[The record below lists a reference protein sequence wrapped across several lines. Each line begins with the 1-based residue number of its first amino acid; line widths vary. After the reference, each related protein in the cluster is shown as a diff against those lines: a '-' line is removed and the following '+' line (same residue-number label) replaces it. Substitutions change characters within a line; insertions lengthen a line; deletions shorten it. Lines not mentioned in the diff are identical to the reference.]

1 MTARRIVRVL
11 LAEDHESDVQLVK
24 DALANVPDTDYA
36 VHAVARFADAQDAI
50 ERSAFD
56 IVLLGL
62 ELPDSPV
69 NDTLRR
75 IASLPVAVPVIVLTP
90 HPDDETTTT
99 AVREGAEDYFV
110 RSELNGVWLARAIRN
125 AIERH
130 RIRAAWRMSEERLA
144 RIIDSAMDGIITADD
159 GLRIVIFNPAA
170 ERMFECSADVAI
182 GQRLDRFIPDPEHAP
197 ASFRARR
204 AGGDEFPAEAS
215 ISQTTVAGRRLFT
228 VILRDV
234 TKRLQ
239 TEETLHQSE
248 ERLQTALE
256 VGRMGTWTFDFDTK
270 EVWADDKMLKL
281 VGRTRA
287 DWPKGPQ
294 GAAELVH
301 PEDRAAVWEGLR
313 IDPSDPGPAMRSV
326 EMRIVLPDGSPRWLA
341 VTGRLER
348 DHNGHGRI
356 VGIASD
362 VSARKQSDAA
372 QLRSH
377 KLEALGTLAGGVAHD
392 FNNILLAIMGNAGL
406 AEADLP
412 PDHPVRDNL
421 AEITRATNRAAD
433 LVRRILGFSRPQDER
448 QSPISLRPV
457 VEEAVNLLR
466 ASLPAMIHI
475 TTTYADDLPHVTAN
489 ATQMHQVVVN
499 LGTNAAHALGVRG
512 GDMQVA
518 LDAVTL
524 SAEDAAGLSGLHEG
538 LHVRLTVT
546 DTGSGIDQATL
557 DRIFDPYFTTKP
569 ASQGT
574 GLGLA
579 VVHGIIVSHHG
590 AITVRSTFG
599 QGSAFTIYLPA
610 AHGATEQAHLA
621 ADGVPRGRG
630 EHVLFIDDEPALVR
644 LGIRVLE
651 RLGYRVTGCQDP
663 SAALEMFRSDPK
675 AFDLVLTD
683 LAMPP
688 MTGFDVAQAIL
699 ALRPSI
705 PVLLTSGYMRT
716 EDRDAA
722 VALGIRDVLP
732 KPTTRELLGRTLRQ
746 VLDTKDGPS

>member
-1 MTARRIVRVL
+1 MAAGRIVRVL
-11 LAEDHESDVQLVK
+11 LVEGDESDVQLVR
-24 DALANVPDTDYA
+24 DALAKVPDTDYA
-36 VHAVARFADAQDAI
+36 LHAVARFADAQEAVQ
-50 ERSAFD
+50 RSAFD
-56 IVLLGL
+56 IILLAL

-69 NDTLRR
+69 ITTLRR
-75 IASLPVAVPVIVLTP
+75 LGTFPLAVPIIVLTTR
-90 HPDDETTTT
+90 PDDETTTR
-99 AVREGAEDYFV
+99 AVREGAEDYFAK
-110 RSELNGVWLARAIRN
+110 SELNDVWLGRAIHN

-130 RIRAAWRMSEERLA
+130 RIRAGWRISEERLA
-144 RIIDSAMDGIITADD
+144 GIIDSAMDGIITADEA
-159 GLRIVIFNPAA
+159 LRIVIFNPAA
-170 ERMFECSADVAI
+170 ERMFGCRADEAI
-182 GQRLDRFIPDPEHAP
+182 GRRLDRFIPDLEHAP
-197 ASFRARR
+197 DSFHARR
-204 AGGDEFPAEAS
+204 ANGEEFPAEAS

-234 TKRLQ
+234 TARLR
-239 TEETLHQSE
+239 TEDTLHQSE
-248 ERLQTALE
+248 ARLQAALE
-256 VGRMGTWTFDFDTK
+256 AGRMGTWTLDLATN
-270 EVWADDKMLKL
+270 EVWADDKMLGL
-281 VGRTRA
+281 VGRSRA
-287 DWPKGPQ
+287 DWPTSPQ
-294 GAAELVH
+294 GVIELVH
-301 PEDRAAVWEGLR
+301 PEDRSIAWHGMR
-313 IDPSDPGPAMRSV
+313 IDPENPGSGVRSA
-326 EMRIVLPDGSPRWLA
+326 EIRLVLPDGSTRWLA
-341 VTGRLER
+341 LTGRLER
-348 DHNGHGRI
+348 DQDGPSRI

-362 VSARKQSDAA
+362 VSARKLADAA
-372 QLRSH
+372 QLRSQ

-412 PDHPVRDNL
+412 PGHPVRDNL

-448 QSPISLRPV
+448 QSAISLRPV

-475 TTTYADDLPHVTAN
+475 TTRFADGLPHVIAN

-512 GDMQVA
+512 GEMEVA
-518 LDAVTL
+518 LDALTL
-524 SAEDAAGLSGLHEG
+524 SAEDSAGLSGLHEG

-579 VVHGIIVSHHG
+579 VVHGIVLSHHG

-599 QGSAFTIYLPA
+599 QGSTFAVYLPA
-610 AHGATEQAHLA
+610 AQGAAEQAHLA
-621 ADGVPRGRG
+621 SDGVPRGRG

-663 SAALEMFRSDPK
+663 SAALEMFRSNPH
-675 AFDLVLTD
+675 AFDLIVTD

-699 ALRPSI
+699 ALRPTV

-722 VALGIRDVLP
+722 VALGIRDVSTEAHHP
-732 KPTTRELLGRTLRQ
+732 RATGPDAPACARHQGRT
-746 VLDTKDGPS
+746 

>member
-11 LAEDHESDVQLVK
+11 LAEDHESDVQLVR

-75 IASLPVAVPVIVLTP
+75 IACLPVAVPVIVLTP

-110 RSELNGVWLARAIRN
+110 KSELNGVWLARAIRN

-170 ERMFECSADVAI
+170 ERMFECSADDAI

-281 VGRTRA
+281 VGRSRA

-326 EMRIVLPDGSPRWLA
+326 EMRIVRPDGSPRWLA

-372 QLRSH
+372 QLRSQ

-406 AEADLP
+406 AETDLP

-466 ASLPAMIHI
+466 ASLPAMIHM
-475 TTTYADDLPHVTAN
+475 TTMYADDLPHVTAN

-512 GDMQVA
+512 GDMHVA

-538 LHVRLTVT
+538 LHVRLAVN

-699 ALRPSI
+699 GLRPSI

-732 KPTTRELLGRTLRQ
+732 KPTTRELLGRTLRH

>member
-1 MTARRIVRVL
+1 M
-11 LAEDHESDVQLVK
+11 
-24 DALANVPDTDYA
+24 
-36 VHAVARFADAQDAI
+36 
-50 ERSAFD
+50 
-56 IVLLGL
+56 
-62 ELPDSPV
+62 
-69 NDTLRR
+69 
-75 IASLPVAVPVIVLTP
+75 
-90 HPDDETTTT
+90 
-99 AVREGAEDYFV
+99 
-110 RSELNGVWLARAIRN
+110 
-125 AIERH
+125 
-130 RIRAAWRMSEERLA
+130 
-144 RIIDSAMDGIITADD
+144 
-159 GLRIVIFNPAA
+159 
-170 ERMFECSADVAI
+170 
-182 GQRLDRFIPDPEHAP
+182 
-197 ASFRARR
+197 
-204 AGGDEFPAEAS
+204 
-215 ISQTTVAGRRLFT
+215 
-228 VILRDV
+228 
-234 TKRLQ
+234 
-239 TEETLHQSE
+239 
-248 ERLQTALE
+248 
-256 VGRMGTWTFDFDTK
+256 
-270 EVWADDKMLKL
+270 
-281 VGRTRA
+281 
-287 DWPKGPQ
+287 
-294 GAAELVH
+294 
-301 PEDRAAVWEGLR
+301 
-313 IDPSDPGPAMRSV
+313 
-326 EMRIVLPDGSPRWLA
+326 
-341 VTGRLER
+341 TGRLER
-348 DHNGHGRI
+348 DQDGPSRI

-362 VSARKQSDAA
+362 VSARKLADAA
-372 QLRSH
+372 QLRSQ

-412 PDHPVRDNL
+412 PGHPVRDNL

-448 QSPISLRPV
+448 QSAIALRPV

-475 TTTYADDLPHVTAN
+475 TTRFADGLPHVIAN

-512 GDMQVA
+512 GEMEVA
-518 LDAVTL
+518 LDALTL
-524 SAEDAAGLSGLHEG
+524 SAEDSAGLSGLHEG
-538 LHVRLTVT
+538 LHVRLTVS

-579 VVHGIIVSHHG
+579 VVHGIVLSHHG

-599 QGSAFTIYLPA
+599 QGSAFAVYLPA
-610 AHGATEQAHLA
+610 AQGAAEQAHLA
-621 ADGVPRGRG
+621 SDGVPRGRG

-663 SAALEMFRSDPK
+663 SAALEMFRSNPH
-675 AFDLVLTD
+675 AFDLIVTD

-699 ALRPSI
+699 ALRPTV

-732 KPTTRELLGRTLRQ
+732 KPTTRELLGRTVRH
-746 VLDTKDGPS
+746 VLDTKDGPEFAGLSEI

>member
-1 MTARRIVRVL
+1 M
-11 LAEDHESDVQLVK
+11 
-24 DALANVPDTDYA
+24 
-36 VHAVARFADAQDAI
+36 
-50 ERSAFD
+50 
-56 IVLLGL
+56 
-62 ELPDSPV
+62 
-69 NDTLRR
+69 
-75 IASLPVAVPVIVLTP
+75 
-90 HPDDETTTT
+90 
-99 AVREGAEDYFV
+99 
-110 RSELNGVWLARAIRN
+110 
-125 AIERH
+125 
-130 RIRAAWRMSEERLA
+130 
-144 RIIDSAMDGIITADD
+144 
-159 GLRIVIFNPAA
+159 
-170 ERMFECSADVAI
+170 
-182 GQRLDRFIPDPEHAP
+182 
-197 ASFRARR
+197 
-204 AGGDEFPAEAS
+204 
-215 ISQTTVAGRRLFT
+215 
-228 VILRDV
+228 
-234 TKRLQ
+234 LQ
-239 TEETLHQSE
+239 
-248 ERLQTALE
+248 
-256 VGRMGTWTFDFDTK
+256 
-270 EVWADDKMLKL
+270 L
-281 VGRTRA
+281 VGRSRA
-287 DWPKGPQ
+287 DWPGSPQ
-294 GAAELVH
+294 GAIELIH
-301 PEDRAAVWEGLR
+301 PEDRTVAWEGLR
-313 IDPSDPGPAMRSV
+313 IDPSHPGSAVRAI
-326 EMRIVLPDGSPRWLA
+326 ETRIVLPDGSVRWLE

-348 DHNGHGRI
+348 DHNGPRRI

-362 VSARKQSDAA
+362 VSARKLADAA
-372 QLRSH
+372 QLRSQ

-412 PDHPVRDNL
+412 PGHPVRDNL

-448 QSPISLRPV
+448 QSPIALRPV

-475 TTTYADDLPHVTAN
+475 TTRFADGLPHVTAN

-499 LGTNAAHALGVRG
+499 LGTNAAHAMSVRG
-512 GDMQVA
+512 GEMEVV
-518 LDAVTL
+518 LDALTL
-524 SAEDAAGLSGLHEG
+524 SVEDSEGLRGLHEG

-579 VVHGIIVSHHG
+579 VVHGIVLSHHG

-599 QGSAFTIYLPA
+599 QGSTFAVYLPA
-610 AHGATEQAHLA
+610 AHGPAEQAHLA

-663 SAALEMFRSDPK
+663 SAALEMFRSNPH
-675 AFDLVLTD
+675 AFDLIVTD

-699 ALRPSI
+699 ALRPTV

-722 VALGIRDVLP
+722 AALGIRDVLP
-732 KPTTRELLGRTLRQ
+732 KPTTRELLGRTLRL
-746 VLDTKDGPS
+746 VLDTKDGPGFAGLPQP